1 MSRMK
6 WFGRSLLHLILLLLA
21 VSLVSFLLVSMSP
34 VDPLQTNVGQTALG
48 SMAPEQIEKLQ
59 AYWGVGVPVWK
70 RFFSWISG
78 ICHGDFGISLLYR
91 RPVLEVIAEK
101 ASASVWLLL
110 SAWLFSGIV
119 GIFLGIAAAAKRGKW
134 ADRLITGYCIVI
146 AGTPSFWLAL
156 VLLLLFTVQLPVFPI
171 GFSVPVG
178 MAADEVSLADRLYHA
193 FLPACTLGLTGISS
207 IAMHTREKV
216 IEILESDYVLYARA
230 RGESG
235 WRLIFRH
242 GLRNL
247 LLPVITLQFGSISEI
262 FGGSVLVEQVFSYP
276 GLGQAAVTA
285 GLGSDIPLLMGI
297 TLISAV
303 LVFAGNAAADGL
315 YRLVDPRLRK
325 GGRHEKE
332 NTLAAGNFPPFPDSG
347 DSAWNRLGGC
357 RTAGRF
363 CEKKPASG
371 NRRAVWNRLD
381 GAGYAETDGCG
392 AFFKHPAGA
401 SDRGDQRRGGIGACI
416 AGVAWRGTDGFIG
429 MRAD

>member
-34 VDPLQTNVGQTALG
+34 VDPLQTNVGQSALG

-156 VLLLLFTVQLPVFPI
+156 VL
-171 GFSVPVG
+171 G

-276 GLGQAAVTA
+276 GLGNLAVSAITS
-285 GLGSDIPLLMGI
+285 SDYN
-297 TLISAV
+297 LIQGYV
-303 LVFAGNAAADGL
+303 LWLALIYMVINLIVDAS
-315 YRLVDPRLRK
+315 YVYIDPRMRL
-325 GGRHEKE
+325 KE
-332 NTLAAGNFPPFPDSG
+332 
-347 DSAWNRLGGC
+347 
-357 RTAGRF
+357 
-363 CEKKPASG
+363 
-371 NRRAVWNRLD
+371 
-381 GAGYAETDGCG
+381 
-392 AFFKHPAGA
+392 
-401 SDRGDQRRGGIGACI
+401 
-416 AGVAWRGTDGFIG
+416 
-429 MRAD
+429 

>member
-1 MSRMK
+1 MGYLENLWNALDFGSLRDMVLRLVSVFLCLTVHETCHGLAALALGDPTAK
-6 WFGRSLLHLILLLLA
+6 RARRLSLNPLRHIDWFGLLMMITVGFGWA
-21 VSLVSFLLVSMSP
+21 KPVP
-34 VDPLQTNVGQTALG
+34 VDPRYFRRPKQGMALTALAG
-48 SMAPEQIEKLQ
+48 
-59 AYWGVGVPVWK
+59 PV
-70 RFFSWISG
+70 SN
-78 ICHGDFGISLLYR
+78 
-91 RPVLEVIAEK
+91 
-101 ASASVWLLL
+101 
-110 SAWLFSGIV
+110 
-119 GIFLGIAAAAKRGKW
+119 FL
-134 ADRLITGYCIVI
+134 
-146 AGTPSFWLAL
+146 LAL
-156 VLLLLFTVQLPVFPI
+156 VLLLLFTVQLPIFPI

-285 GLGSDIPLLMGI
+285 GLGSDIPLLLGI

-315 YRLVDPRLRK
+315 YRLVGHSGEPCIK
-325 GGRHEKE
+325 GKEAGHEKE
-332 NTLAAGNFPPFPDSG
+332 NTLAAGNFPPFPDFG
-347 DSAWNRLGGC
+347 DGAWNRLGGC

-381 GAGYAETDGCG
+381 GAGYAETDGCR